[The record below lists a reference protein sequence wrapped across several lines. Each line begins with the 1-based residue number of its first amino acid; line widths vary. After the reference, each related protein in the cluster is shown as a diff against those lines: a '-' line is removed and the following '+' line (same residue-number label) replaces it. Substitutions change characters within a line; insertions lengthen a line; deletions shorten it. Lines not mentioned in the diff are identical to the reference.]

1 MIKQAKQLQNRPRNL
16 RNSEKNTKK
25 LKNNQKL

>member
-1 MIKQAKQLQNRPRNL
+1 MIKQAKQFQNSARNL
-16 RNSEKNTKK
+16 RNSEKRHKK